1 MRICIVAEHAS
12 ARFGG
17 EAILPVHYFR
27 LLRSLG
33 IETWLVVHART
44 RSELA
49 ELFPQ
54 EADRIF
60 YVPDLWIHKVLFRL
74 STYLPRRISEATF
87 GLANQLITQFCQR
100 SLVRKLVAEQH
111 IDVIHQPIPV
121 APRFPSMLFGL
132 GVPVVIGPMN
142 GGMEYPRAF
151 RRNESR
157 ISRVAIAAARQFVDI
172 ANILLPGKKYAD
184 VLLVANERTR
194 KALPAGMHGQ
204 VIELVENGIDLAVWQ
219 EAASNHQAD
228 ESEVRPEVS
237 TPRFVFIGR
246 LVDWKALDIVI
257 RALERVPA
265 AVLEVIGDGAM
276 AASWKALARELGIQ
290 DRVHFSGWLPQQE
303 CARRLCSCV
312 ALVLPSLYECGG
324 AVVLEAMAMG
334 RPVIATN
341 WGGPADY
348 LNASCGMLIEPES
361 YSSLVEGFAAA
372 MQKLIGSGELAA
384 SMGAAGRRR
393 AMQDFDWRRKIDRV
407 VGIYRSVIEKS
418 QVSQQSSRNR
428 VAPGT
433 AS

>member
-27 LLRSLG
+27 LLRSMG

-49 ELFPQ
+49 ELFPN

-74 STYLPRRISEATF
+74 STYLPRRISEATL

-111 IDVIHQPIPV
+111 IEAIHQPIPV

-132 GVPVVIGPMN
+132 GIPVVIGPMN

-157 ISRVAIAAARQFVDI
+157 ISRVVIAAARQFVDV
-172 ANILLPGKKYAD
+172 ANALLPGKKFAD

-194 KALPAGMHGQ
+194 KALPSGLRGQ
-204 VIELVENGIDLAVWQ
+204 VIELVENGIDRAVWQ
-219 EAASNHQAD
+219 EASDKLD
-228 ESEVRPEVS
+228 EAEIRPEGLM
-237 TPRFVFIGR
+237 PRFVFIGR
-246 LVDWKALDIVI
+246 LVDWKALDIVL
-257 RALERVPA
+257 RAMERVPSA
-265 AVLEVIGDGAM
+265 ELEVIGDGAM
-276 AASWKALARELGIQ
+276 AASWKALASELGIQ
-290 DRVHFSGWLPQQE
+290 DRVHFSGWLPQRE
-303 CARRLCSCV
+303 CALRLRACV

-372 MQKLIGSGELAA
+372 MQQLIGSPEMAAAMGE
-384 SMGAAGRRR
+384 AGRRR
-393 AMQDFDWRRKIDRV
+393 ALQDFDWRRKIDRV
-407 VGIYRSVIEKS
+407 IGIYRSVIENS
-418 QVSQQSSRNR
+418 RVSQQSSRNR
-428 VAPGT
+428 VAPGA